1 MPQLT
6 ANPSVGDTVTDSGWQ
21 YRWTGDRWVS
31 DGFTQ
36 QFNPFAGFEGPLVP
50 AITDPTL
57 INYNGSSSRLDLVP
71 WARGASG
78 QTNIFT
84 NTDEATIGGWVVHEL
99 ISNLNAVTQR
109 ELFIILPR
117 ALTDSPVS
125 GVTDTSALAPDAAGF
140 SPWDIFDGDTSI
152 RTASAAQQRFDS
164 VYLAAQNTTGGPA
177 NASSWVVDDNAF
189 VSPENTVDAD
199 RIAFTLTSGTDELA
213 ANLINTA
220 YRGDSFDLR
229 RGSLLSTGF
238 YGAASLSGGG
248 TATDTFNNLFRS
260 RVLMYELYLQRTDN
274 P

>member
-36 QFNPFAGFEGPLVP
+36 QFNPFAGFEGPLAA

-57 INYNGSSSRLDLVP
+57 INYNGSSPRFDLVP

-84 NTDEATIGGWVVHEL
+84 NTDEATIGAWVVHEF
-99 ISNLNAVTQR
+99 ITNLNSVSSR
-109 ELFIILPR
+109 ELYMVLPR

-125 GVTDTSALAPDAAGF
+125 GVTDTSALAPSADGF
-140 SPWDIFDGDTSI
+140 SSWDVFNGDTSI

-164 VYLAAQNTTGGPA
+164 VWQTAQNATGGPA
-177 NASSWVVDDNAF
+177 NASTWAIDDGSF
-189 VSPENTVDAD
+189 TSPENLVDAD
-199 RIAFTLTSGTDELA
+199 RVTFTLTSGTDELS

-229 RGSLLSTGF
+229 RGPLLSTGYYF
-238 YGAASLSGGG
+238 ASSLSGGG
-248 TATDTFNNLFRS
+248 SITDTDGLARS
-260 RVLMYELYLQRTDN
+260 RVSIYSLYLQRTDN